1 MAVTMKELLE
11 CGVHF
16 GHQTRRW
23 NPKMA
28 EYIFAERNGIYIIDL
43 QKTLRMLQTAA
54 DFVRDIAAKKG
65 GVLFVGTKR
74 QSQEAVQDE
83 AARCSMYHVN
93 HRWLGGMLTN
103 FQTIRRS
110 INRLDKLDADEENGL
125 FERIPKKEVMN
136 LHREKGKLSNNLS
149 GIREMKRLPE
159 VVIVTDTRKEHTAI
173 AEANKLGIPII
184 AIVDTNCDPDPIDLP
199 VPGNDDAIRSI
210 RLICSV
216 LAEAVIEG
224 RGEASEGAD
233 GESESV
239 QPEAARTVSDPLEA
253 ERHEEEGATLL
264 EEAELSSEPEAI
276 GDSEQRQGPCT
287 APTPER
293 SRPAT
298 AIAIESYLCAIALLN
313 KVSRH
318 KYLLDQAR

>member
-43 QKTLRMLQTAA
+43 QKTLRMLETAV
-54 DFVRDIAAKKG
+54 DFVEEIASKGG

-74 QSQEAVQDE
+74 QSQEAVRGE
-83 AARCSMYHVN
+83 AVRCGMYHVN
-93 HRWLGGMLTN
+93 QRWLGGMLTN

-110 INRLDKLDADEENGL
+110 VNRLDKLDADETNGL
-125 FERIPKKEVMN
+125 FDQMPKKEVMR
-136 LHREKGKLSNNLS
+136 LRREKGKLDGNLS
-149 GIREMKRLPE
+149 GVREMKRLPE

-216 LAEAVIEG
+216 LSDAVISG
-224 RGEASEGAD
+224 RGEALEGAEVATAAEQPD
-233 GESESV
+233 TETVV
-239 QPEAARTVSDPLEA
+239 QVDAMLEV
-253 ERHEEEGATLL
+253 ERHEEESAAIL
-264 EEAELSSEPEAI
+264 EEAQLSAEPEAI
-276 GDSEQRQGPCT
+276 GDGEQRQT
-287 APTPER
+287 RAPR
-293 SRPAT
+293 QRRRGRPPRRQ
-298 AIAIESYLCAIALLN
+298 S
-313 KVSRH
+313 
-318 KYLLDQAR
+318 Q

>member
-43 QKTLRMLQTAA
+43 QKTLRMLETAV
-54 DFVRDIAAKKG
+54 DFVGEVASKGG

-74 QSQEAVQDE
+74 QSQEAVRGE
-83 AARCSMYHVN
+83 AVRCGMYHVN

-110 INRLDKLDADEENGL
+110 VNRLDKLDADETNGV
-125 FERIPKKEVMN
+125 FDQMPKKEVMR
-136 LHREKGKLSNNLS
+136 LRREKGKLDNNLN
-149 GIREMKRLPE
+149 GVREMKRLPE
-159 VVIVTDTRKEHTAI
+159 VVVVTDTRKEHTAI

-216 LAEAVIEG
+216 LSDAVING
-224 RGEASEGAD
+224 KGEALEGAETATD
-233 GESESV
+233 AE
-239 QPEAARTVSDPLEA
+239 QPEATVAQVDAILEE
-253 ERHEEEGATLL
+253 ERHEEESAAILD
-264 EEAELSSEPEAI
+264 EAQLSAEPEAI
-276 GDSEQRQGPCT
+276 GDGEQRQT
-287 APTPER
+287 RAPR
-293 SRPAT
+293 QRRRGRPPRRQ
-298 AIAIESYLCAIALLN
+298 S
-313 KVSRH
+313 
-318 KYLLDQAR
+318 Q

>member
-43 QKTLRMLQTAA
+43 QKTLRMLQSAA

-83 AARCSMYHVN
+83 AERCDMYHVN

-110 INRLDKLDADEENGL
+110 INRLDKLDADEESGL

-136 LHREKGKLSNNLS
+136 LRREKGKLNNNLS

-210 RLICSV
+210 RLICTV

-224 RGEASEGAD
+224 RGEASEGAE
-233 GESESV
+233 GEKESAQSETA
-239 QPEAARTVSDPLEA
+239 QQVSDPQVA
-253 ERHEEEGATLL
+253 ERHEEEGATVL
-264 EEAELSSEPEAI
+264 EEKELSSEPEAI
-276 GDSEQRQGPCT
+276 GDSEQRQT
-287 APTPER
+287 RAPRQRRRGRAPR
-293 SRPAT
+293 RQS
-298 AIAIESYLCAIALLN
+298 
-313 KVSRH
+313 
-318 KYLLDQAR
+318 

>member
-43 QKTLRMLQTAA
+43 QKTLRMLETAV
-54 DFVRDIAAKKG
+54 DFVEEIAAKGG

-74 QSQEAVQDE
+74 QSQEAVRGE
-83 AARCSMYHVN
+83 AVRCGMYHVN

-110 INRLDKLDADEENGL
+110 VNRLDKLDADETNGV
-125 FERIPKKEVMN
+125 FDQMPKKEVMR
-136 LHREKGKLSNNLS
+136 LRREKGKLDSNLS
-149 GIREMKRLPE
+149 GVREMKKLPE

-210 RLICSV
+210 RLICAV
-216 LAEAVIEG
+216 LAEAVVRG
-224 RGEASEGAD
+224 RGEALEGAEVE
-233 GESESV
+233 GEAEAG
-239 QPEAARTVSDPLEA
+239 QPDAPVAQVEAILEE
-253 ERHEEEGATLL
+253 ERHEEESAAIL
-264 EEAELSSEPEAI
+264 EEAQLSAEPEAI
-276 GDSEQRQGPCT
+276 GDSEQRQAR
-287 APTPER
+287 AP
-293 SRPAT
+293 RPRRRGRAPRRQ
-298 AIAIESYLCAIALLN
+298 S
-313 KVSRH
+313 
-318 KYLLDQAR
+318 

>member
-43 QKTLRMLQTAA
+43 QQTLRMLQTAA
-54 DFVRDIAAKKG
+54 DFVQDVASKG
-65 GVLFVGTKR
+65 GGMLFVGTKR
-74 QSQEAVQDE
+74 QSQEAVRVE
-83 AARCSMYHVN
+83 AVRCGMYHVN

-110 INRLDKLDADEENGL
+110 VNRLDKLDADETNGI
-125 FERIPKKEVMN
+125 FDQMPKKEVMR
-136 LHREKGKLSNNLS
+136 LRREKGKLGNNLS
-149 GIREMKRLPE
+149 GVREMKKLPE
-159 VVIVTDTRKEHTAI
+159 VVVVTDTRKEHTAI
-173 AEANKLGIPII
+173 AEANKLGVPII

-216 LAEAVIEG
+216 LADAVIEG
-224 RGEASEGAD
+224 RGEAFEGA
-233 GESESV
+233 EVAEETERS
-239 QPEAARTVSDPLEA
+239 EAAPQVDAMLETA
-253 ERHEEEGATLL
+253 RHEEES
-264 EEAELSSEPEAI
+264 AELLTDEELSAEPEAI
-276 GDSEQRQGPCT
+276 GDGEQRQAR
-287 APTPER
+287 APR
-293 SRPAT
+293 QRRRGRPPRRQQ
-298 AIAIESYLCAIALLN
+298 S
-313 KVSRH
+313 
-318 KYLLDQAR
+318 Q

>member
-43 QKTLRMLQTAA
+43 QQTLRMLQTAA
-54 DFVRDIAAKKG
+54 DFVQDVASKGG

-74 QSQEAVQDE
+74 QSQEAVRVE
-83 AARCSMYHVN
+83 AVRCGMFHVN

-110 INRLDKLDADEENGL
+110 VNRLDKLDADETNGI
-125 FERIPKKEVMN
+125 FDQMPKKEVMR
-136 LHREKGKLSNNLS
+136 LRREKGKLGNNLS
-149 GIREMKRLPE
+149 GVREMKKLPE
-159 VVIVTDTRKEHTAI
+159 VVVVTDTRKEHTAI
-173 AEANKLGIPII
+173 AEANKLGVPII

-216 LAEAVIEG
+216 LADAVIEG
-224 RGEASEGAD
+224 RGEAFEGAEVAED
-233 GESESV
+233 TERS
-239 QPEAARTVSDPLEA
+239 EAAPQVDAMLETA
-253 ERHEEEGATLL
+253 RHEEES
-264 EEAELSSEPEAI
+264 AELLTDEELSAEPEAI
-276 GDSEQRQGPCT
+276 GDGEQRQAR
-287 APTPER
+287 APR
-293 SRPAT
+293 QRRRGRPPRRQQ
-298 AIAIESYLCAIALLN
+298 S
-313 KVSRH
+313 
-318 KYLLDQAR
+318 Q

>member
-1 MAVTMKELLE
+1 MKELLE

-43 QKTLRMLQTAA
+43 QKTLRMLETAVEFVQTVAA
-54 DFVRDIAAKKG
+54 QG
-65 GVLFVGTKR
+65 GSVLFVGTKR
-74 QSQEAVQDE
+74 QSQEAVLEE
-83 AARCSMYHVN
+83 AMRCSMFYVN

-103 FQTIRRS
+103 FQTIRQS
-110 INRLDKLDADEENGL
+110 ISKLEELEVEEESGEL
-125 FERIPKKEVMN
+125 EKRPKKEIIRLM
-136 LHREKGKLSNNLS
+136 REKGKLANNLT
-149 GIREMKRLPE
+149 GIKEMSILPA

-199 VPGNDDAIRSI
+199 IPGNDDAIRSI

-224 RGEASEGAD
+224 RGDAVEGAEVEAED
-233 GESESV
+233 GKSAENQLDKVAEV
-239 QPEAARTVSDPLEA
+239 
-253 ERHEEEGATLL
+253 ERHEQQTAQILDVEQ
-264 EEAELSSEPEAI
+264 LSAEPETI
-276 GDSEQRQGPCT
+276 GDGEQRQT
-287 APTPER
+287 R
-293 SRPAT
+293 QQRPKKRPGRPRRP
-298 AIAIESYLCAIALLN
+298 S
-313 KVSRH
+313 
-318 KYLLDQAR
+318 Q

>member
-43 QKTLRMLQTAA
+43 QKTLRMLETAV
-54 DFVRDIAAKKG
+54 DFVQDIASKGG

-74 QSQEAVQDE
+74 QSQEAVKSE
-83 AARCSMYHVN
+83 AARCEMYHVN

-110 INRLDKLDADEENGL
+110 VNRLDKLDADETNGV
-125 FERIPKKEVMN
+125 FEQMPKKEVIR
-136 LHREKGKLSNNLS
+136 LRREKGKLDNNLS

-159 VVIVTDTRKEHTAI
+159 AVIVTDTRKEHTAI

-184 AIVDTNCDPDPIDLP
+184 AIVDTNCDPDPVDLP

-216 LAEAVIEG
+216 LAEAVIQG
-224 RGEASEGAD
+224 RGGALEGAEASEA
-233 GESESV
+233 EQSE
-239 QPEAARTVSDPLEA
+239 TVAPVDAVLQA
-253 ERHEEEGATLL
+253 ERHEEESAAIL
-264 EEAELSSEPEAI
+264 EEAQLSAEPEAI
-276 GDSEQRQGPCT
+276 GDSEQRQQR
-287 APTPER
+287 APR
-293 SRPAT
+293 QRKRGRPPRRQ
-298 AIAIESYLCAIALLN
+298 S
-313 KVSRH
+313 
-318 KYLLDQAR
+318 Q

>member
-43 QKTLRMLQTAA
+43 QKTLRMLETAVA
-54 DFVRDIAAKKG
+54 YVQDIAAKG
-65 GVLFVGTKR
+65 GTVLFVGTKR
-74 QSQEAVQDE
+74 QSQEAVRAE
-83 AARCSMYHVN
+83 AMRCGMYYVN

-110 INRLDKLDADEENGL
+110 ISRLDKLDADEANGV
-125 FERIPKKEVMN
+125 FEQMPKKEVMS
-136 LHREKGKLSNNLS
+136 LRREKSKLDNNLS
-149 GIREMKRLPE
+149 GIREMKNIPE
-159 VVIVTDTRKEHTAI
+159 VLVVTDTRKEHTAI
-173 AEANKLGIPII
+173 AEANKLNIPII

-210 RLICSV
+210 RLISAV

-224 RGEASEGAD
+224 RGSALEGA
-233 GESESV
+233 
-239 QPEAARTVSDPLEA
+239 EAAADA
-253 ERHEEEGATLL
+253 EQTDDK
-264 EEAELSSEPEAI
+264 P
-276 GDSEQRQGPCT
+276 QQ
-287 APTPER
+287 
-293 SRPAT
+293 
-298 AIAIESYLCAIALLN
+298 
-313 KVSRH
+313 
-318 KYLLDQAR
+318 LDVML

>member
-1 MAVTMKELLE
+1 LAVTMKELLE

-43 QKTLRMLQTAA
+43 QKTLRMLQTAV

-74 QSQEAVQDE
+74 QSQEAVQGE
-83 AARCSMYHVN
+83 AERCRMYHVN

-136 LHREKGKLSNNLS
+136 LRREKGKLSNNLS

-224 RGEASEGAD
+224 RGEASEGAK
-233 GESESV
+233 GEQEPAQTEV
-239 QPEAARTVSDPLEA
+239 AQTVSDPLEA

-276 GDSEQRQGPCT
+276 GDNEQRQT
-287 APTPER
+287 RAPR
-293 SRPAT
+293 QRRRGRPPRRQ
-298 AIAIESYLCAIALLN
+298 S
-313 KVSRH
+313 S
-318 KYLLDQAR
+318 

>member
-1 MAVTMKELLE
+1 MKELLE

-43 QKTLRMLQTAA
+43 QKTLRMLETAVEFVQTVAA
-54 DFVRDIAAKKG
+54 QG
-65 GVLFVGTKR
+65 GSVLFVGTKR
-74 QSQEAVQDE
+74 QSQEAVLEE
-83 AARCSMYHVN
+83 AMRCSMFYVN

-103 FQTIRRS
+103 FQTIRQS
-110 INRLDKLDADEENGL
+110 ISKLEELETEEESGEL
-125 FERIPKKEVMN
+125 EKRPKKEIIRLM
-136 LHREKGKLSNNLS
+136 REKGKLANNLT
-149 GIREMKRLPE
+149 GIKEMSILPA

-199 VPGNDDAIRSI
+199 IPGNDDAIRSI

-224 RGEASEGAD
+224 RGDAVEGAEVEAED
-233 GESESV
+233 GKSAESQLDKVAEV
-239 QPEAARTVSDPLEA
+239 
-253 ERHEEEGATLL
+253 ERHEQQTAQILDVEQ
-264 EEAELSSEPEAI
+264 LSAEPETI
-276 GDSEQRQGPCT
+276 GDGEQRQTRQQRPKKRPGRPR
-287 APTPER
+287 R
-293 SRPAT
+293 S
-298 AIAIESYLCAIALLN
+298 S
-313 KVSRH
+313 S
-318 KYLLDQAR
+318 

>member
-43 QKTLRMLQTAA
+43 QKTLRMLETAA
-54 DFVRDIAAKKG
+54 QFVEEIAAKGG

-74 QSQEAVQDE
+74 QSQEAVRGE
-83 AARCSMYHVN
+83 AVRCGMYHVN

-110 INRLDKLDADEENGL
+110 VNRLDKLDADETNGL
-125 FERIPKKEVMN
+125 FDQMPKKEVMR
-136 LHREKGKLSNNLS
+136 LRREKGKLDSNLS
-149 GIREMKRLPE
+149 GVREMKRLPE
-159 VVIVTDTRKEHTAI
+159 AVVVTDTRKEHTAI

-210 RLICSV
+210 RLICTV
-216 LAEAVIEG
+216 LSDAVING
-224 RGEASEGAD
+224 RGDALEGEEVAT
-233 GESESV
+233 ETE
-239 QPEAARTVSDPLEA
+239 QPAATAAQVDAMLEV
-253 ERHEEEGATLL
+253 ERHEKESAAIL
-264 EEAELSSEPEAI
+264 EEAQLSAEPEAI
-276 GDSEQRQGPCT
+276 GDGEQRQAR
-287 APTPER
+287 APR
-293 SRPAT
+293 QRQRRRPPRRQ
-298 AIAIESYLCAIALLN
+298 S
-313 KVSRH
+313 
-318 KYLLDQAR
+318 Q

>member
-43 QKTLRMLQTAA
+43 QKTLRMLQSAA

-83 AARCSMYHVN
+83 AERCDMYHVN

-110 INRLDKLDADEENGL
+110 INRLDKLDADEESGL

-136 LHREKGKLSNNLS
+136 LRREKGKLNNNLS

-210 RLICSV
+210 RLICTV

-224 RGEASEGAD
+224 RGEASEGAE
-233 GESESV
+233 GERES
-239 QPEAARTVSDPLEA
+239 ARTDAAQQVSDPQVA
-253 ERHEEEGATLL
+253 ERHEEEGATVL
-264 EEAELSSEPEAI
+264 EEEELSSEPEAI
-276 GDSEQRQGPCT
+276 GDSEQRQTRPPRQRRRGR
-287 APTPER
+287 APR
-293 SRPAT
+293 RQS
-298 AIAIESYLCAIALLN
+298 
-313 KVSRH
+313 
-318 KYLLDQAR
+318 

>member
-43 QKTLRMLQTAA
+43 QKTLRMLETAA
-54 DFVRDIAAKKG
+54 EFVQDIAAKG
-65 GVLFVGTKR
+65 GGILFVGTKR
-74 QSQEAVQDE
+74 QSQEAVRSE
-83 AARCSMYHVN
+83 AVRCEMYHVN
-93 HRWLGGMLTN
+93 NRWLGGMLTN

-110 INRLDKLDADEENGL
+110 VNRMDKLDADETNGV
-125 FERIPKKEVMN
+125 FEQMPKKEVIR
-136 LHREKGKLSNNLS
+136 LRRERGKLDNNLS

-216 LAEAVIEG
+216 LAESVVQG
-224 RGEASEGAD
+224 RGGASEG
-233 GESESV
+233 EQVSEDAG
-239 QPEAARTVSDPLEA
+239 QPKTVAPVDAVLVA
-253 ERHEEEGATLL
+253 ERHEEESATVL
-264 EEAELSSEPEAI
+264 EEAQLSAEPEAI
-276 GDSEQRQGPCT
+276 GDGEQRQT
-287 APTPER
+287 
-293 SRPAT
+293 RPPRQRRKGRPPRRQ
-298 AIAIESYLCAIALLN
+298 S
-313 KVSRH
+313 
-318 KYLLDQAR
+318 

>member
-43 QKTLRMLQTAA
+43 QKTLRMLETAVE
-54 DFVRDIAAKKG
+54 FVQDIAEKG
-65 GVLFVGTKR
+65 GGILFVGTKR
-74 QSQEAVQDE
+74 QSQEAVRSE
-83 AARCSMYHVN
+83 AVRCEMYHVN

-110 INRLDKLDADEENGL
+110 VNRLDKLDADETNGV
-125 FERIPKKEVMN
+125 FEQMPKKEVIN
-136 LHREKGKLSNNLS
+136 LRRQKGKLDNNLS
-149 GIREMKRLPE
+149 GIREMKKLPE
-159 VVIVTDTRKEHTAI
+159 VIVVTDTRKEHTAI

-210 RLICSV
+210 RLICTV
-216 LAEAVIEG
+216 LAESVIQG
-224 RGEASEGAD
+224 RGGASEGAQV
-233 GESESV
+233 SEEAA
-239 QPEAARTVSDPLEA
+239 QPEQSEAAAPVDAVLTA
-253 ERHEEEGATLL
+253 ERHEEESTTILK
-264 EEAELSSEPEAI
+264 EAQLSAEPEAI
-276 GDSEQRQGPCT
+276 GESEQRQPR
-287 APTPER
+287 APRQRRRGRAPR
-293 SRPAT
+293 RQSP
-298 AIAIESYLCAIALLN
+298 
-313 KVSRH
+313 
-318 KYLLDQAR
+318 

>member
-43 QKTLRMLQTAA
+43 QKTLRMLETAA
-54 DFVRDIAAKKG
+54 DFVEGIAAKGG

-74 QSQEAVQDE
+74 QSQEAVRGE
-83 AARCSMYHVN
+83 AVRCDMYHVN

-110 INRLDKLDADEENGL
+110 VSRLDKLDADETNGV
-125 FERIPKKEVMN
+125 FDKMPKKEVMR
-136 LHREKGKLSNNLS
+136 LRREKGKLDNNLS
-149 GIREMKRLPE
+149 GVREMKKLPD
-159 VVIVTDTRKEHTAI
+159 VVVVTDTRKEHTAI

-210 RLICSV
+210 RLICAV
-216 LAEAVIEG
+216 LAEAVVRG
-224 RGEASEGAD
+224 RGEALEGA
-233 GESESV
+233 EV
-239 QPEAARTVSDPLEA
+239 ATEAAQPAGAAVQVEAILEE
-253 ERHEEEGATLL
+253 ERHEEETASIL
-264 EEAELSSEPEAI
+264 EESQLSAEPEAI
-276 GDSEQRQGPCT
+276 GDSEQRQTRPPRTRPRRGR
-287 APTPER
+287 APR
-293 SRPAT
+293 R
-298 AIAIESYLCAIALLN
+298 
-313 KVSRH
+313 
-318 KYLLDQAR
+318 QAS

>member
-43 QKTLRMLQTAA
+43 QKTLRMLETAA
-54 DFVRDIAAKKG
+54 EFVQDIAAKGG

-74 QSQEAVQDE
+74 QSQEAVRSE
-83 AARCSMYHVN
+83 AVRCEMYHVN
-93 HRWLGGMLTN
+93 NRWLGGMLTN

-110 INRLDKLDADEENGL
+110 VNRMDKLDADETNGV
-125 FERIPKKEVMN
+125 FEQMPKKEVIR
-136 LHREKGKLSNNLS
+136 LRREKGKLDNNLS
-149 GIREMKRLPE
+149 GIREMKKLPE

-216 LAEAVIEG
+216 LAESVVQG
-224 RGEASEGAD
+224 RGGASEG
-233 GESESV
+233 EQVSEEAA
-239 QPEAARTVSDPLEA
+239 QPEAVAPVDAVLVA
-253 ERHEEEGATLL
+253 ERHEEESATIL
-264 EEAELSSEPEAI
+264 EEAQLSAEPEAI
-276 GDSEQRQGPCT
+276 GDSEQRQAR
-287 APTPER
+287 APR
-293 SRPAT
+293 QRRRGRPPRRQ
-298 AIAIESYLCAIALLN
+298 S
-313 KVSRH
+313 
-318 KYLLDQAR
+318 

>member
-1 MAVTMKELLE
+1 MAVTMKGLLE

-43 QKTLRMLQTAA
+43 QKTLRMLETAV
-54 DFVRDIAAKKG
+54 DFVEDIASKGG

-74 QSQEAVQDE
+74 QSQEAVQGE
-83 AARCSMYHVN
+83 AVRCGMYHVN

-110 INRLDKLDADEENGL
+110 VNRLDELDANETNGI
-125 FERIPKKEVMN
+125 FDQMPKKEVMR
-136 LHREKGKLSNNLS
+136 LRREKGKLDSNLS
-149 GIREMKRLPE
+149 GVREMKKLPD

-216 LAEAVIEG
+216 LSDAVING
-224 RGEASEGAD
+224 RGEALEGTEVA
-233 GESESV
+233 
-239 QPEAARTVSDPLEA
+239 TEA
-253 ERHEEEGATLL
+253 EQPATAVAQVDAILAVEKHEEESAAILK
-264 EEAELSSEPEAI
+264 EAELSAEPEAI
-276 GDSEQRQGPCT
+276 GDGEQRQT
-287 APTPER
+287 RAPR
-293 SRPAT
+293 QRRRGRPPRRQ
-298 AIAIESYLCAIALLN
+298 S
-313 KVSRH
+313 
-318 KYLLDQAR
+318 Q

>member
-43 QKTLRMLQTAA
+43 QKTLRMLETAV
-54 DFVRDIAAKKG
+54 DFVGEIAAKGG

-74 QSQEAVQDE
+74 QSQEAVRGE
-83 AARCSMYHVN
+83 AVRCGMYHVN
-93 HRWLGGMLTN
+93 NRWLGGMLTN

-110 INRLDKLDADEENGL
+110 VNRLDELDANEANGI
-125 FERIPKKEVMN
+125 FDQMPKKEVMR
-136 LHREKGKLSNNLS
+136 LRREKGKLDSNLN
-149 GIREMKRLPE
+149 GVREMKRLPE

-216 LAEAVIEG
+216 LSDAVING
-224 RGEASEGAD
+224 KGEALEGTEVAT
-233 GESESV
+233 EAEK
-239 QPEAARTVSDPLEA
+239 PEGVVAQVDAMLEV
-253 ERHEEEGATLL
+253 ERHEEENAAIL
-264 EEAELSSEPEAI
+264 EEAQLSAEPEAI
-276 GDSEQRQGPCT
+276 GDSEQRQPR
-287 APTPER
+287 APR
-293 SRPAT
+293 QRRRGGGRPPRRQ
-298 AIAIESYLCAIALLN
+298 S
-313 KVSRH
+313 
-318 KYLLDQAR
+318 Q

>member
-1 MAVTMKELLE
+1 MKELLE

-43 QKTLRMLQTAA
+43 QKTLRMLETAVEFVQTVAA
-54 DFVRDIAAKKG
+54 QG
-65 GVLFVGTKR
+65 GSVLFVGTKR
-74 QSQEAVQDE
+74 QSQEAVLEE
-83 AARCSMYHVN
+83 AMRCSMFYVN

-103 FQTIRRS
+103 FQTIRQS
-110 INRLDKLDADEENGL
+110 ISKLEELETEEESGEL
-125 FERIPKKEVMN
+125 EKRPKKEIIRLM
-136 LHREKGKLSNNLS
+136 REKGKLANNLT
-149 GIREMKRLPE
+149 GIKEMSILPA

-199 VPGNDDAIRSI
+199 IPGNDDAIRSI

-224 RGEASEGAD
+224 RGDAVEGAEVETED
-233 GESESV
+233 GKSAESQLDKVAEV
-239 QPEAARTVSDPLEA
+239 
-253 ERHEEEGATLL
+253 ERHEQQTAQILDVEQ
-264 EEAELSSEPEAI
+264 LSAEPETI
-276 GDSEQRQGPCT
+276 GDGEQRQTRQQRPKKRPGRPR
-287 APTPER
+287 R
-293 SRPAT
+293 S
-298 AIAIESYLCAIALLN
+298 S
-313 KVSRH
+313 S
-318 KYLLDQAR
+318 

>member
-43 QKTLRMLQTAA
+43 QKTLRMLETAA
-54 DFVRDIAAKKG
+54 QFVEEIAAKGG

-74 QSQEAVQDE
+74 QSQEAVRGE
-83 AARCSMYHVN
+83 AVRCGMYHVN

-110 INRLDKLDADEENGL
+110 VNRLDKLDADETNGL
-125 FERIPKKEVMN
+125 FDQMPKKEVMR
-136 LHREKGKLSNNLS
+136 LRREKGKLDSNLS
-149 GIREMKRLPE
+149 GVREMKRLPE
-159 VVIVTDTRKEHTAI
+159 AVVVTDTRKEHTAI

-210 RLICSV
+210 RLICTV
-216 LAEAVIEG
+216 LSDAVING
-224 RGEASEGAD
+224 RGDALEGEEVATEAE
-233 GESESV
+233 
-239 QPEAARTVSDPLEA
+239 QPAATVAQVDAMLEV
-253 ERHEEEGATLL
+253 ERHEEESAAIL
-264 EEAELSSEPEAI
+264 EEAQLSAEPEAI
-276 GDSEQRQGPCT
+276 GDGEQRQAR
-287 APTPER
+287 APR
-293 SRPAT
+293 QRQRRRPPRRQ
-298 AIAIESYLCAIALLN
+298 S
-313 KVSRH
+313 
-318 KYLLDQAR
+318 Q

>member
-43 QKTLRMLQTAA
+43 QQTLRMLQTAA
-54 DFVRDIAAKKG
+54 DFVQDAASKGG

-74 QSQEAVQDE
+74 QSQEAVRVE
-83 AARCSMYHVN
+83 AVRCGMYHVN

-110 INRLDKLDADEENGL
+110 VNRLDKLDADETNGI
-125 FERIPKKEVMN
+125 FDQMPKKEVMR
-136 LHREKGKLSNNLS
+136 LRREKGKLGNNLS
-149 GIREMKRLPE
+149 GVREMKKLPE
-159 VVIVTDTRKEHTAI
+159 VVVVTDTRKEHTAI

-216 LAEAVIEG
+216 LADAVIEG
-224 RGEASEGAD
+224 RGEAFEGAEVAED
-233 GESESV
+233 TERS
-239 QPEAARTVSDPLEA
+239 EAAPQVDAMLETV
-253 ERHEEEGATLL
+253 RHEEESAALL
-264 EEAELSSEPEAI
+264 TDEELSAEPEAI
-276 GDSEQRQGPCT
+276 GDGEQRQAR
-287 APTPER
+287 APR
-293 SRPAT
+293 QRRRGRPPRRQQ
-298 AIAIESYLCAIALLN
+298 S
-313 KVSRH
+313 
-318 KYLLDQAR
+318 Q

>member
-43 QKTLRMLQTAA
+43 QKTLRMLETASA
-54 DFVRDIAAKKG
+54 FIQDVAAKGG

-74 QSQEAVQDE
+74 QSQDAVKGE
-83 AARCSMYHVN
+83 SVRCGMYHVN

-103 FQTIRRS
+103 FQTIRQS
-110 INRLDKLDADEENGL
+110 VSRLDKLDADEANGL
-125 FERIPKKEVMN
+125 FEQMPKKEVMR
-136 LHREKGKLSNNLS
+136 LRREKGKLDNNLS
-149 GIREMKRLPE
+149 GVREMQRLPE
-159 VVIVTDTRKEHTAI
+159 VIVVTDTRKEHTAI

-224 RGEASEGAD
+224 RGGVLEGAQVA
-233 GESESV
+233 EAKVE
-239 QPEAARTVSDPLEA
+239 PELTPQVDALLEV
-253 ERHEEEGATLL
+253 ERHEEESASILG
-264 EEAELSSEPEAI
+264 EAQLSAEPEAI
-276 GDSEQRQGPCT
+276 GDSEQRQGRPPRQRRT
-287 APTPER
+287 RNRPSRRPT
-293 SRPAT
+293 
-298 AIAIESYLCAIALLN
+298 
-313 KVSRH
+313 
-318 KYLLDQAR
+318 QQ

>member
-1 MAVTMKELLE
+1 MKELLE

-43 QKTLRMLQTAA
+43 QQTLTMLETAVEY
-54 DFVRDIAAKKG
+54 VRSIAAQG
-65 GVLFVGTKR
+65 GTALFVGTKR
-74 QSQEAVQDE
+74 QSQEAVLEE
-83 AARCSMYHVN
+83 ATRCSMYYVN

-103 FQTIRRS
+103 FQTIRQS
-110 INRLDKLDADEENGL
+110 ISRLETLETEETSGEL
-125 FERIPKKEVMN
+125 EKRPKKEVIRIR
-136 LHREKGKLSNNLS
+136 REKGKLSNNLT
-149 GIREMKRLPE
+149 GIKEMSVLPE

-199 VPGNDDAIRSI
+199 IPGNDDAIRSI

-224 RGEASEGAD
+224 RGEALEG
-233 GESESV
+233 EEV
-239 QPEAARTVSDPLEA
+239 QAEKVEPEENQIDKVAET
-253 ERHEEEGATLL
+253 ERHEEQTAQIVD
-264 EEAELSSEPEAI
+264 AEQLSAEPEAI
-276 GDSEQRQGPCT
+276 GDSEQRQT
-287 APTPER
+287 R
-293 SRPAT
+293 QQRPKRRPRRT
-298 AIAIESYLCAIALLN
+298 RKPS
-313 KVSRH
+313 
-318 KYLLDQAR
+318 Q

>member
-43 QKTLRMLQTAA
+43 QQTLRMLQTAA
-54 DFVRDIAAKKG
+54 DFVQNVASKGG

-74 QSQEAVQDE
+74 QSQEAVRVE
-83 AARCSMYHVN
+83 AVRCGMYHVN

-110 INRLDKLDADEENGL
+110 VNRLDKLDADETNGI
-125 FERIPKKEVMN
+125 FEQMPKKEVMR
-136 LHREKGKLSNNLS
+136 LRREKGKLSNNLS
-149 GIREMKRLPE
+149 GVREMKRLPE
-159 VVIVTDTRKEHTAI
+159 VVVVTDTRKEHTAI
-173 AEANKLGIPII
+173 AEANKLGVPII

-216 LAEAVIEG
+216 LADAVIEG
-224 RGEASEGAD
+224 RGEAFEGAD
-233 GESESV
+233 VAEDAEQSD
-239 QPEAARTVSDPLEA
+239 AAPQVDAMLET
-253 ERHEEEGATLL
+253 ERHEEESAALL
-264 EEAELSSEPEAI
+264 EDEELSAEPEAI
-276 GDSEQRQGPCT
+276 GDGEQRQG
-287 APTPER
+287 
-293 SRPAT
+293 RPPRQRRRGRPPRRQQ
-298 AIAIESYLCAIALLN
+298 S
-313 KVSRH
+313 
-318 KYLLDQAR
+318 Q